1 MSPLAEEYRRR
12 VKVAE
17 AMAEA
22 TQDQTAEE
30 AYLEV
35 AERWRRLAQAIA
47 ACGGD
52 AKRGVRLGR
61 DIRDWRGVWLT
72 THRSQRKRVRL
83 RTCGSRNILTA
94 NRP

>member
-22 TQDQTAEE
+22 TQDRTAKE

-35 AERWRRLAQAIA
+35 AERRRRLAKAIA
-47 ACGGD
+47 ACRDD

-61 DIRDWRGVWLT
+61 DIGGRG
-72 THRSQRKRVRL
+72 
-83 RTCGSRNILTA
+83 G
-94 NRP
+94 RPSGVAAASFFW